1 MVAVR
6 LCRPIALVWALF
18 STDALVQAQS
28 VRAASA
34 GGSSGG
40 GQRVIKQFDFDEARR
55 GNFEPIPMFWE
66 RHRDRGFPEYVQ
78 GNFDLETGHGAP
90 PSFFLQSRGRNCAYN
105 YTGLDITSEPGNDY
119 LISARVKPHR
129 LKNARAFVSAFMRD
143 ANGLRIDGT
152 ERRSRLVGGPDDAPT
167 WREVSVR
174 LPGDVDGAYS
184 IGLSVWVV
192 QRSYWQDADPAIN
205 DIDHKDVHGA
215 AWFDDIV
222 VYRLLN
228 IELSS
233 TAAARGNVYSSQEVP
248 VLLVKV
254 GDVVERGLRSGLKVR
269 NGAGAAV
276 YEQQID
282 ADDRAGEAGRRIRL
296 SGLSPGIYHAHLNV
310 KIEQGASIERH
321 LTFALLAPELKQV
334 RKFNSHYGVVVHFD
348 GDGSHQAEVALL
360 DALGVRNVKLSL
372 ANVLSAD
379 SCLVQNPLRTLV
391 DELSERHLALT
402 GTLVDSSFTGQDDT
416 GPQSQ
421 TLIDLLSASVES
433 WRPHV
438 ANWVSKY
445 QNRFE
450 NWQVGLDGESEL
462 FEDVRLGPVLTHL
475 RDEMAKLTTL
485 PTLVAP
491 WSIRYERGDSD
502 LPANIL
508 SITVPAETPPSEI
521 PGHLDESIPEA
532 GYQQVWAFI
541 QLPPPE
547 PYHRLPWLIDVAK
560 RLIFAQQSSV
570 DKIFVREPWS
580 RRSGTGGTMIEPIE
594 PFLLFRTVFSLLDD
608 ATYLGQL
615 ETSEGV
621 TCHAFD
627 RDGRAVL
634 VMWDDGAPMA
644 GRSHDLYLNGATHMV
659 DLWGRQ
665 YELSE
670 RSGTVAV
677 PLSPVPVFIHAAETW
692 LVRFRRSLK
701 FDPLLLPSES
711 TFHEHRVLIHNSRKD
726 PISGSIRLKPPK
738 GWQIRPSHF
747 TFAVQ
752 GNETFA
758 QKVRIQ
764 SAPRAP
770 AGRKQIETRVM
781 IDAAKLYEFT
791 VYLPLQLDLSDM
803 DVSADLVL
811 EGETVVVRHRITNRS
826 NEVVTFTSFTDAP
839 GRKRQTMNI
848 VGLQPDQT
856 VVKSHRFPG
865 GRALSGTVIRV
876 GLKQVKGPRSHNLIV
891 AVP

>member
-6 LCRPIALVWALF
+6 LCRSIALIGALF
-18 STDALVQAQS
+18 STDAFVQAQS
-28 VRAASA
+28 VRAASP
-34 GGSSGG
+34 GGSSAGG
-40 GQRVIKQFDFDEARR
+40 RRVIKQFDFDEAHR
-55 GNFEPIPMFWE
+55 GNFEALPMFWE

-78 GNFDLETGHGAP
+78 GSFDVETGHGAP
-90 PSFFLQSRGRNCAYN
+90 PSFFLQSKGRNCAYH

-119 LISARVKPHR
+119 LISARVKPQR
-129 LKNARAFVSAFMRD
+129 LKNARAFISAFMRD
-143 ANGLRIDGT
+143 ANGLQIDGT
-152 ERRSRLVGGPDDAPT
+152 ERRSRLVGGPDDTPT

-174 LPGDVDGAYS
+174 MSGDVDGAYS
-184 IGLSVWVV
+184 IGISVWVV
-192 QRSYWQDADPAIN
+192 QRSHWQDADPAIN
-205 DIDHKDVHGA
+205 DIDHKDVYGS
-215 AWFDDIV
+215 AWFDDIA
-222 VYRLLN
+222 VYRLPN

-233 TAAARGNVYSSQEVP
+233 TAAGRGNVYSSQEVP

-254 GDVVERGLRSGLKVR
+254 GDVVERGLRSGLRVR
-269 NGAGAAV
+269 DGAGATV
-276 YEQQID
+276 YEQQIE
-282 ADDRAGEAGRRIRL
+282 AGDRAGAAGRRIQL
-296 SGLSPGIYHAHLNV
+296 SGLLPGIYHVRLNV
-310 KIEQGASIERH
+310 EIEQGASIERH
-321 LTFALLAPELKQV
+321 LTFALLAPELKRP
-334 RKFNSHYGVVVHFD
+334 RKFNSRYGVVVHSD
-348 GDGSHQAEVALL
+348 GGWSRQAEVALL
-360 DALGVRNVKLSL
+360 DALGVRSVKLSL
-372 ANVLSAD
+372 ANVLNAD
-379 SCLVQNPLRTLV
+379 ASQEQQPLSTLV
-391 DELSERHLALT
+391 DELSERHLAIT
-402 GTLVDSSFTGQDDT
+402 GTLVSSSFTRQDGT
-416 GPQSQ
+416 GSQSQ
-421 TLIDLLSASVES
+421 TLIDVLSASVET
-433 WRPHV
+433 WRPQV
-438 ANWVSKY
+438 ANLVSKY
-445 QNRFE
+445 QNRFA
-450 NWQVGLDGESEL
+450 NWQVGPDGESEV
-462 FEDVRLGPVLTHL
+462 FDDVRLEPVLTHL

-491 WSIRYERGDSD
+491 SSIQYERGESN

-508 SITVPAETPPSEI
+508 SITVPAVTPPSEI

-532 GYQQVWAFI
+532 GYQQIWAFI

-547 PYHRLPWLIDVAK
+547 PYRRLPWLIDVAK
-560 RLIFAQQSSV
+560 RFIFAQQSSV
-570 DKIFVREPWS
+570 DKVFVRQPWN
-580 RRSGTGGTMIEPIE
+580 RRYGTGGTMIEPIE
-594 PFLLFRTVFSLLDD
+594 PFLILRTVISLLDD
-608 ATYLGQL
+608 AAYMGQL

-627 RDGRAVL
+627 RGGRAVL

-665 YELSE
+665 TTLSE

-677 PLSPVPVFIHAAETW
+677 TLSPVPVFIHAAETW

-711 TFHEHRVLIHNSRKD
+711 TFHEHQVLIHNSRKD

-747 TFAVQ
+747 TFAAQ

-770 AGRKQIETRVM
+770 AGRQQIETKVM

-803 DVSADLVL
+803 DVSADLVV
-811 EGETVVVRHRITNRS
+811 EGEDVVIRHRITNRS
-826 NEVVTFTSFTDAP
+826 DEVVTFTSFADAP

-848 VGLQPDQT
+848 LGLQPDQT
-856 VVKSHRFPG
+856 VVKAHRFPD
-865 GRALSGTVIRV
+865 GRALSGKVIRV
-876 GLKQVKGPRSHNLIV
+876 GLKQVKGPRSHNLTV

>member
-6 LCRPIALVWALF
+6 LCSSIALIWAMF
-18 STDALVQAQS
+18 SVDDLVQAQP
-28 VRAASA
+28 VRAEST
-34 GGSSGG
+34 GGSSRG

-55 GNFEPIPMFWE
+55 GNFEPIPMLWE
-66 RHRDRGFPEYVQ
+66 RHRDRGFPEYVE
-78 GNFDLETGHGAP
+78 GSFDIETGHGAP
-90 PSFFLQSRGRNCAYN
+90 PSFYLQSRGRNCAFN
-105 YTGLDITSEPGNDY
+105 YTGLDITSEPGHDY
-119 LISARVKPHR
+119 LISARVKPRR
-129 LKNARAFVSAFMRD
+129 LKHARAFVSAFMRD

-152 ERRSRLVGGPDDAPT
+152 ERRSRLVGGPDDEAP
-167 WREVSVR
+167 WHEVAVR

-192 QRSYWQDADPAIN
+192 QRSYWQDTDPAVN

-215 AWFDDIV
+215 AWFDDIA
-222 VYRLLN
+222 VYRLPN

-233 TAAARGNVYSSQEVP
+233 TAAAWGNVYSSQDVP
-248 VLLVKV
+248 VLLMKV
-254 GDVVERGLRSGLKVR
+254 GDVVERGLRAGLEVR
-269 NGAGAAV
+269 NGAGAKV
-276 YEQQID
+276 YDQQID
-282 ADDRAGEAGRRIRL
+282 ADDRAGQAGRRIRL

-310 KIEQGASIERH
+310 EIEQGASIERH
-321 LTFALLAPELKQV
+321 LTFAVLASEFKRT
-334 RKFNSHYGVVVHFD
+334 RKFNSRYGVVVHTN
-348 GDGSHQAEVALL
+348 GVGSPQAEVALL
-360 DALGVRNVKLSL
+360 DALGARHVKLSL
-372 ANVLSAD
+372 ENALSPD
-379 SCLVQNPLRTLV
+379 SSSAQNPLGTLV

-402 GTLVDSSFTGQDDT
+402 GTLLNSSFTGQNGR
-416 GPQSQ
+416 GPRAP
-421 TLIDLLSASVES
+421 TLIDLLSAPVES
-433 WRPHV
+433 WRPDV
-438 ANWVSKY
+438 ANLVSKY

-450 NWQVGLDGESEL
+450 NWQLGPDGESKD

-491 WSIRYERGDSD
+491 GSIQYDRGDLD

-521 PGHLDESIPEA
+521 PGQLDESIPEA
-532 GYQQVWAFI
+532 GYQQIWAFL
-541 QLPPPE
+541 QFPPPE
-547 PYHRLPWLIDVAK
+547 PYRRLPWLIDVAK
-560 RLIFAQQSSV
+560 RLIFAQQSNV
-570 DKIFVREPWS
+570 DKIFVRQPWL
-580 RRSGTGGTMIEPIE
+580 RRSGTGGTLIEPME
-594 PFLLFRTVFSLLDD
+594 PFLVLRTVLSLLDD
-608 ATYLGQL
+608 ATYMGQL
-615 ETSEGV
+615 ETAEGV

-644 GRSHDLYLNGATHMV
+644 GRSRDLYLYGTTHMV

-665 YELSE
+665 SALSVS
-670 RSGTVAV
+670 SGTVTL

-701 FDPLLLPSES
+701 FEPLLLPSES
-711 TFHEHRVLIHNSRKD
+711 TFHEHQVLIHNSRKD
-726 PISGSIRLKPPK
+726 PISGSIRVKPPK

-770 AGRKQIETRVM
+770 AGRKQIEARVI

-803 DVSADLVL
+803 DVSADLVV

-826 NEVVTFTSFTDAP
+826 DEVVTFRSFADAP

-848 VGLQPDQT
+848 LGLQPDQT
-856 VVKSHRFPG
+856 VVKAHRFPG
-865 GRALSGTVIRV
+865 GRALSGNDIRV